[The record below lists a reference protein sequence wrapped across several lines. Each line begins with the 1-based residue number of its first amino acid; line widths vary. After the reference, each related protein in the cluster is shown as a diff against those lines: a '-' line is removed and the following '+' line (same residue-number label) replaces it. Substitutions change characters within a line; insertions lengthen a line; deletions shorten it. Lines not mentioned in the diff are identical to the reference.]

1 MPKRILIISDGF
13 TPPLY
18 GVRMTQLC
26 KYLNLDGWDITLVTE
41 QIAGDNYIV
50 PHCRFLAMPYYSQSP
65 FLHQIQWLS
74 DKLFSRKEHCLYRF
88 AKQNIRLEDFTLIL
102 CSTFNLFPLLT
113 AAKLAREAGIPL
125 IADLRDITEQWNAD
139 SYLASNIHLPH
150 KLKRWLVNT
159 YEHKCIRQRNT
170 ILRTADAI
178 TTISPWHQRLLQSI
192 NPNTHLIYNGFDPEI
207 YTTTSVRTSQYIIS
221 YIGRLYDFHSRNPQL
236 FLEAVKELHRERQ
249 INSSFLH
256 IEFHIEHDMV
266 IALQERVDQLGL
278 QDYFHISGYIRRK
291 DALSLLQHSAI
302 SLLFVAAPSLNAPQG
317 VMTTKFFEALGCE
330 KPILCVPSDEGC
342 LAQTIRETNAGIAT
356 SDIEEI
362 KAFILD
368 KYHEWQQNGYTHQP
382 VTNKEQF
389 SRRRQAE
396 QFEQLFL
403 SLTEGHQRPLLTD
416 ICWTLYRSNTT
427 FDFLDS
433 IIAAPRYR
441 RMRHFF
447 TTRFG
452 KYINLLLLK
461 VFHIDLQRTLAL
473 RYTRHWDKDT
483 LLDKARTF
491 CSTYLEPR
499 KNEEVFRILQGR
511 QIILA
516 SGTMDAI
523 AQAVAEQLQP
533 TAVHSSHLLKHHL
546 LDMYCDFD
554 IITDNTADLPLIRKA
569 HHAYIVVYDD
579 LPRWKKLTKDLQNTE
594 FIYADGTKY

>member
-1 MPKRILIISDGF
+1 MNRKRILILTD
-13 TPPLY
+13 PY
-18 GVRMTQLC
+18 GKPAYAPRLRYLC
-26 KYLNLDGWDITLVTE
+26 DYLSGKGYDVAVYTE
-41 QIAGDNYIV
+41 QFQ
-50 PHCRFLAMPYYSQSP
+50 PHDFGHTYPIYEKPSYRSTFQWAIQS
-65 FLHQIQWLS
+65 LWSLLT
-74 DKLFSRKEHCLYRF
+74 DWRNRRFSRWVQQQTQDQHFDLVFCTTFSTFPLRAALETAQHKHIPLCVDIRDLDEQVPNAQYQAHRQWWARLFRNWYS
-88 AKQNIRLEDFTLIL
+88 AVNIRRRNRVL
-102 CSTFNLFPLLT
+102 
-113 AAKLAREAGIPL
+113 RQ
-125 IADLRDITEQWNAD
+125 AD
-139 SYLASNIHLPH
+139 
-150 KLKRWLVNT
+150 
-159 YEHKCIRQRNT
+159 C
-170 ILRTADAI
+170 I
-178 TTISPWHQRLLQSI
+178 TTVSPWHVDFIRHF
-192 NPNTHLIYNGFDPEI
+192 NKNVHLIYNGYDPAQFYPKNVPSDTFLI
-207 YTTTSVRTSQYIIS
+207 T
-221 YIGRLYDFHSRNPQL
+221 YIGKIYEFQDLSPVERAIQELNIANIQLNLHTPDHNTIPITAVGDELRHSSIAVVLTNP
-236 FLEAVKELHRERQ
+236 
-249 INSSFLH
+249 
-256 IEFHIEHDMV
+256 
-266 IALQERVDQLGL
+266 
-278 QDYFHISGYIRRK
+278 
-291 DALSLLQHSAI
+291 
-302 SLLFVAAPSLNAPQG
+302 AAKG
-317 VMTTKFFEALGCE
+317 MMTTKFFEALGCE

-441 RMRHFF
+441 RMRRFF

-452 KYINLLLLK
+452 KYVNLLLLK
-461 VFHIDLQRTLAL
+461 VFRIDVQRSLAL
-473 RYTRHWDKDT
+473 RYIRHWDKDT

-523 AQAVAEQLQP
+523 AQAIAEQLQP

-594 FIYADGTKY
+594 FIHADGTKY